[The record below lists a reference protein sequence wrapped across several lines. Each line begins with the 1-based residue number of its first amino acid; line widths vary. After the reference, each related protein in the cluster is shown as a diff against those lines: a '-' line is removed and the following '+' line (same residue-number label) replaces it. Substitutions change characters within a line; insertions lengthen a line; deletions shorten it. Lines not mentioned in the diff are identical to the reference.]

1 MNVLLYI
8 IIGIMAVAGGW
19 WFIRHQRKLRLRAHL
34 MQEAIRNKDFT
45 FRMPTDGMIFGERAM
60 QETLNQLG
68 ETIRQQVNQSE
79 VESWERLTRVLTHE
93 MMNATAPITSIS
105 QSLLNRPDV
114 KSTPLEDGIQAIY
127 DTSRHLSDF
136 VISYR
141 KMSELEKP
149 KMGDVALLKMI
160 EDIRK
165 AYPQLTWEVNI
176 SPDMTVWADAGML
189 RQVLMNLV
197 KNAIEAQAQ
206 KIVVEAHQDDRSPD
220 SIQNHGPLIFYI
232 GNDGLP
238 IPAENRQSLFVP
250 FFTTK
255 RSGSGIGLSLSRRM
269 MVLQGGMLELAEQ
282 SRMGCRVAFLLSL
295 PRKSTKRATT
305 AVAITRMAHEG
316 VLFQRISP
324 STRHAGKGSISAG
337 RGWKSCPLV
346 NRMMSPTFSS
356 RLMAADDSRA
366 ICRIRS
372 GRSEPNVFNL

>member
-1 MNVLLYI
+1 MNTFVYI
-8 IIGIMAVAGGW
+8 IIGIMAVVACW

-45 FRMPTDGMIFGERAM
+45 FRMPTDGMFFGERAM

-114 KSTPLEDGIQAIY
+114 KGTPLEDGIKAIY

-136 VISYR
+136 VTSYR

-149 KMGDVALLKMI
+149 KMDDVDLLKMI

-165 AYPQLTWEVNI
+165 AYPQLAWEVNI

-197 KNAIEAQAQ
+197 KNAIEAKAQ
-206 KIVVEAHQDDRSPD
+206 KIVVEKGQGSNHD
-220 SIQNHGPLIFYI
+220 SAFLTLYI

-269 MVLQGGMLELAEQ
+269 MILQGGMLDLVEQ
-282 SRMGCRVAFLLSL
+282 SRQGCSVVFMLSL
-295 PRKSTKRATT
+295 
-305 AVAITRMAHEG
+305 
-316 VLFQRISP
+316 QP
-324 STRHAGKGSISAG
+324 SKA
-337 RGWKSCPLV
+337 
-346 NRMMSPTFSS
+346 SS
-356 RLMAADDSRA
+356 
-366 ICRIRS
+366 
-372 GRSEPNVFNL
+372 